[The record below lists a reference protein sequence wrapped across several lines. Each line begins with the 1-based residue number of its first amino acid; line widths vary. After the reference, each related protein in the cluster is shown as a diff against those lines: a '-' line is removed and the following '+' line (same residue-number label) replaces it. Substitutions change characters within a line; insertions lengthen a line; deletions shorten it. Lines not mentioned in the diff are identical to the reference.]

1 MRTIKNILLVLSTG
15 YIFFLFSELLFWARK
30 RPDDSLGE
38 WMITWL
44 AYSLM
49 AFVFL
54 LIVSYF
60 KVNNIWA
67 LFLAGAVFGW
77 LGEGIVVQTTY
88 ESLPLSISFTAL
100 AWHALITVWIGWYAI
115 RKSLRASN
123 PFSTLKLS
131 LTIGLCY
138 GLWAIMWWLEPD
150 GGVSSVAEFA
160 VFSIAAVILAI
171 PAYWLADWSSS
182 ESFHPN
188 RWASIVI
195 LGLFAL
201 MFFFVAV
208 PTVPLA
214 IIILPILLGLA
225 YLGLRWN
232 RLTENDGSM
241 LTSFSNPVSAWK
253 YFSLLGIPFAGV
265 SFYALA
271 ASLNLQWQTNW
282 VLYLITTPLGFILFG
297 VSLYML
303 WKRARKQRVSSIR
316 R

>member
-1 MRTIKNILLVLSTG
+1 MKTFKNIVLTLSTG

-30 RPDDSLGE
+30 RPGDSLGE
-38 WMITWL
+38 WTITWL

-100 AWHALITVWIGWYAI
+100 AWHALITVWIGWYGI
-115 RKSLRASN
+115 RRSLHTSN

-150 GGVSSVAEFA
+150 GGVSSIAEFA
-160 VFSIAAVILAI
+160 AFSFAAVILAI
-171 PAYWLADWSSS
+171 PAYWLSDWSST
-182 ESFHPN
+182 ESFRPN
-188 RWASIVI
+188 RWVSIPIV
-195 LGLFAL
+195 GMFAL
-201 MFFFVAV
+201 MFSFIVV
-208 PTVPLA
+208 PAIPLA

-232 RLTENDGSM
+232 RSSEADGSM
-241 LTSFSNPVSAWK
+241 LTSFNNPAPVWK
-253 YFSLLGIPFAGV
+253 YLSLLGIPVAGV

-271 ASLNLQWQTNW
+271 ALLNFQWHTNW

-297 VSLYML
+297 VSLYKL
-303 WKRARKQRVSSIR
+303 RKKKSTAQLLGE
-316 R
+316 

>member
-1 MRTIKNILLVLSTG
+1 MKTIKNIVLVLSTG

-30 RPDDSLGE
+30 RPGDSFGE
-38 WMITWL
+38 WTITWL

-60 KVNNIWA
+60 RVKNIWT

-100 AWHALITVWIGWYAI
+100 AWHAIITVWIGWYAI
-115 RKSLRASN
+115 RKSLRATN

-131 LTIGLCY
+131 LAIGLCY

-160 VFSIAAVILAI
+160 AFSFASVILAI

-182 ESFHPN
+182 ELFRPN
-188 RWASIVI
+188 RWASIAI
-195 LGLFAL
+195 LGIFVL
-201 MFFFVAV
+201 MFFFVVV
-208 PTVPLA
+208 PTNPLT
-214 IIILPILLGLA
+214 IVILPILLWMA
-225 YLGLRWN
+225 HLGLRWN
-232 RLTENDGSM
+232 RLSEEDSSM
-241 LTSFSNPVSAWK
+241 LTSFNLPAPAWN
-253 YFSLLGIPFAGV
+253 YLSLLGIPVASV

-271 ASLNLQWQTNW
+271 VFLNLQWHTNW

-297 VSLYML
+297 VSLVKL
-303 WKRARKQRVSSIR
+303 WRRKSAPMVITS
-316 R
+316 

>member
-1 MRTIKNILLVLSTG
+1 MKTFKNIILVLSTG
-15 YIFFLFSELLFWARK
+15 YIFILFSELLFWARK
-30 RPDDSLGE
+30 RPGDSLGE
-38 WMITWL
+38 WTMTWL

-60 KVNNIWA
+60 RVKNIWA

-77 LGEGIVVQTTY
+77 LGEGVVVQTTY
-88 ESLPLSISFTAL
+88 EMLPLSISFTAL

-131 LTIGLCY
+131 LAIGLCY

-150 GGVSSVAEFA
+150 GGVSSIAEFA
-160 VFSIAAVILAI
+160 AFSFLAAILAI

-182 ESFHPN
+182 ESFHPS
-188 RWASIVI
+188 RWVSIPI
-195 LGLFAL
+195 LGIFTL
-201 MFFFVAV
+201 MFFFVVV
-208 PTVPLA
+208 PTNPLT
-214 IIILPILLGLA
+214 IVILPILLGLA

-232 RLTENDGSM
+232 RLSEEDGSM
-241 LTSFSNPVSAWK
+241 LTSFNLPAPAWK
-253 YFSLLGIPFAGV
+253 YLSLLGIPLAGV
-265 SFYALA
+265 LFYALA
-271 ASLNLQWQTNW
+271 AFLNLQWHTNW

-297 VSLYML
+297 VSLVKL
-303 WKRARKQRVSSIR
+303 WRRKPAPIVIIT
-316 R
+316 

>member
-1 MRTIKNILLVLSTG
+1 MKTFKNIVLTLSTG

-30 RPDDSLGE
+30 RPEDSLGE
-38 WMITWL
+38 WTITWV

-77 LGEGIVVQTTY
+77 LSEGIVVQTTY
-88 ESLPLSISFTAL
+88 ESLPLSISFTTL

-131 LTIGLCY
+131 LAIGLCY

-160 VFSIAAVILAI
+160 TFSFSAGILAI

-182 ESFHPN
+182 ESFRPN
-188 RWASIVI
+188 RWASIAIV
-195 LGLFAL
+195 GLFAL
-201 MFFFVAV
+201 MFLFVVV
-208 PTVPLA
+208 PSNPLT
-214 IIILPILLGLA
+214 IIILPTLLGLA

-232 RLTENDGSM
+232 RLSEDDGSI
-241 LTSFSNPVSAWK
+241 LTDFSVPAPVWK
-253 YFSLLGIPFAGV
+253 YLSLLGIPAAGV

-271 ASLNLQWQTNW
+271 ASLQLQWQTNW

-297 VSLYML
+297 MSLYKL
-303 WKRARKQRVSSIR
+303 RKRKSALVSN
-316 R
+316 

>member
-1 MRTIKNILLVLSTG
+1 MRTIKNIVLTLSTG

-30 RPDDSLGE
+30 RPGDSLGE
-38 WMITWL
+38 WTITWL

-115 RKSLRASN
+115 RRSLRASN

-150 GGVSSVAEFA
+150 GGFSSVAEFA
-160 VFSIAAVILAI
+160 SFSFAAVVLAI

-188 RWASIVI
+188 HWVSIAIV
-195 LGLFAL
+195 GMFAL

-208 PTVPLA
+208 LTVPLA
-214 IIILPILLGLA
+214 IIILPTLLGLA

-232 RLTENDGSM
+232 RSSEAEGSM
-241 LTSFSNPVSAWK
+241 LTSFSNPVPAWK
-253 YFSLLGIPFAGV
+253 YLSLLGIPFAGV

-282 VLYLITTPLGFILFG
+282 ILYLITTPLGFILFG
-297 VSLYML
+297 IGLYKL
-303 WKRARKQRVSSIR
+303 NKAKRVTTIEEKT
-316 R
+316 

>member
-1 MRTIKNILLVLSTG
+1 MKTFKNIVLTLSTG
-15 YIFFLFSELLFWARK
+15 YILFLYSELLFWARN
-30 RPDDSLGE
+30 RPGDSLGE
-38 WMITWL
+38 WAMTWL

-49 AFVFL
+49 GFVFL

-60 KVNNIWA
+60 KVNNIWS

-115 RKSLRASN
+115 RKSLHASN

-160 VFSIAAVILAI
+160 AFSFASAILAI

-182 ESFHPN
+182 EPFRPN
-188 RWASIVI
+188 RWVSAAVV
-195 LGLFAL
+195 GMFAF
-201 MFFFVAV
+201 MFFFIVV
-208 PTVPLA
+208 PSNPLT
-214 IIILPILLGLA
+214 IIILPTLLGLA

-232 RLTENDGSM
+232 RASEEDGSM
-241 LTSFSNPVSAWK
+241 LTDFSVPAPVWK
-253 YFSLLGIPFAGV
+253 YLSLLGIPAAGV

-271 ASLNLQWQTNW
+271 ASLQLQWQTNW

-297 VSLYML
+297 MSLYKL
-303 WKRARKQRVSSIR
+303 RKRKTALVSN
-316 R
+316 

>member
-1 MRTIKNILLVLSTG
+1 MKTFKKFVLTLSTG

-30 RPDDSLGE
+30 RPGDSLGE
-38 WMITWL
+38 WTITWL

-49 AFVFL
+49 VFVFL
-54 LIVSYF
+54 LLVSHF
-60 KVNNIWA
+60 RIKNIWA

-100 AWHALITVWIGWYAI
+100 AWHALITVWIGWYGI

-131 LTIGLCY
+131 LTIGLYY

-160 VFSIAAVILAI
+160 TFSFSAVILAI

-182 ESFHPN
+182 KPFRPN
-188 RWASIVI
+188 RWVSIAIV
-195 LGLFAL
+195 GLFVL
-201 MFFFVAV
+201 MFLFVVV
-208 PTVPLA
+208 PSNPLT

-232 RLTENDGSM
+232 RLSEEDGSM
-241 LTSFSNPVSAWK
+241 LTDFNVPVPAWK
-253 YFSLLGIPFAGV
+253 YLSLLGIPIVGV

-271 ASLNLQWQTNW
+271 ASLQLQWQTNW

-297 VSLYML
+297 MSLYKIR
-303 WKRARKQRVSSIR
+303 KRKSNSVSS
-316 R
+316 

>member
-1 MRTIKNILLVLSTG
+1 MKTFKNIVLTLSTG
-15 YIFFLFSELLFWARK
+15 YILFLYSELLFWARI
-30 RPDDSLGE
+30 RPGDSLGE
-38 WMITWL
+38 WAMTWL

-49 AFVFL
+49 GFVFL
-54 LIVSYF
+54 LLVSYF
-60 KVNNIWA
+60 KVKNIWA

-115 RKSLRASN
+115 RKSLHASN

-138 GLWAIMWWLEPD
+138 GLWAIMWWLDPD
-150 GGVSSVAEFA
+150 GGVSTIAEFA
-160 VFSIAAVILAI
+160 KLSFASTIFAI

-182 ESFHPN
+182 ESFRPN
-188 RWASIVI
+188 RWASIAIV
-195 LGLFAL
+195 GLFAL
-201 MFFFVAV
+201 MFLFVVV
-208 PTVPLA
+208 PSNPLT

-232 RLTENDGSM
+232 RSSEEDGSM
-241 LTSFSNPVSAWK
+241 LIDFNVPAPAWK
-253 YFSLLGIPFAGV
+253 YLSLLGIPAAGV

-271 ASLNLQWQTNW
+271 ASLQLQWQTNW

-297 VSLYML
+297 MSLYKIR
-303 WKRARKQRVSSIR
+303 KRKSISVSS
-316 R
+316 